1 METYDAVII
10 GAGNAGLTA
19 GAAIA
24 QGGAKVVVLERHTIP
39 GGCATSFCRGRFE
52 FEVALHQLSGIGTPE
67 KPGPLRMVLDQLGV
81 MEHLTFMPMTDLY
94 HVMIPGKLDILLEP
108 DRARATATLKHHFPD
123 EAEGIEAFFDLVYRV
138 FGEVIGAFY
147 FKDPEV
153 HRDKYP
159 LYFQYGL
166 KPLQAVLDD
175 HFRDPLLKTAL
186 TPYWTYMGLPPS
198 QLSFIDMAAM
208 LFAYIEFL
216 PFHLKGGSQA
226 LSTALADRIVQ
237 CGGRIRYNCP
247 VARILVENGRVTG
260 VATAEGETIRARQV
274 VSNASKIATYVDML
288 APDQVPAAVWGELK
302 RTSISPS
309 AFTLY
314 LGLDQPP
321 EALGITSST
330 NFILGHTDADM
341 AYARMK
347 DRDID
352 HRDGMM
358 MTCYTLIDPAF
369 SPPGT
374 SQVALITLKFG
385 DAWLQ
390 VPPAQYAAEK
400 YRVADAMLQQAEQVF
415 PGLRTHIEEMEI
427 ATPITHMRYLGTPR
441 GAIYGFEKHIKDS
454 PVFLP
459 NQMHIEGL
467 FLAGG
472 WVGGN
477 GFQPT
482 LESGFKT
489 GQAVLRRL
497 EMHP

>member
-1 METYDAVII
+1 MEKFDAIVI

-19 GAAIA
+19 GAALA
-24 QGGAKVVVLERHTIP
+24 QGGAKVLVLERHNIP

-67 KPGPLRMVLDQLGV
+67 KPGPLRMILNQLGV
-81 MEHLTFMPMTDLY
+81 MDRLEFIPMSDLY

-108 DRARATATLKHHFPD
+108 DRARATATLKRHFPE
-123 EAEGIEAFFDLVYRV
+123 EAERIEVFFDLVYKV

-147 FKDPEV
+147 FKDPEI

-175 HFRDPLLKTAL
+175 HFRDPLLKAAL

-198 QLSFIDMAAM
+198 RLSFIDMAAM

-216 PFHLKGGSQA
+216 PFHLKGGSQS
-226 LSTALADRIVQ
+226 LSNALASRIVE
-237 CGGRIRYNCP
+237 CGGKIRYSCP
-247 VARILVENGRVTG
+247 VERILVENGRAAG
-260 VATAEGETIRARQV
+260 VRTSDGETIQADQV
-274 VSNASKIATYVDML
+274 VSNASKIATYIDML
-288 APDQVPAAVWGELK
+288 GADEVPEAVWGELK

-321 EALGITSST
+321 EALGISSST
-330 NFILGHTDADM
+330 NFILGDMDAD
-341 AYARMK
+341 AVYERMK
-347 DRDID
+347 TMEID
-352 HRDGMM
+352 HQDGIM
-358 MTCYTLIDPAF
+358 MTCYTLIDPDF

-390 VPPAQYAAEK
+390 VPPAQYATEK
-400 YRVADAMLQQAEQVF
+400 YRVADTMLARAEQVY
-415 PGLRTHIEEMEI
+415 PGLRDHIEEMEI

-454 PVFLP
+454 PIFLP

-467 FLAGG
+467 YLAGG

-497 EMHP
+497 GK